1 MDIITLENRRES
13 YDSLDKQKRYI
24 QILEVLGNNK
34 MTAKEIAVEMFKR
47 GMIPNSERN
56 FTAPRLTELSY
67 EGIVEPIGKKKC
79 EYTGKT
85 VSVFQLRS
93 EKNGISY
100 VKSK

>member
-24 QILEVLGNNK
+24 QILEVLGKNK

-93 EKNGISY
+93 EKNGI
-100 VKSK
+100 

>member
-93 EKNGISY
+93 EKNGI
-100 VKSK
+100 

>member
-24 QILEVLGNNK
+24 QILEVLGKNK

-67 EGIVEPIGKKKC
+67 AGIVAPIGKKKC

-93 EKNGISY
+93 DENGI
-100 VKSK
+100 

>member
-24 QILEVLGNNK
+24 QILEVLGKNK

-85 VSVFQLRS
+85 VSIFQLRS
-93 EKNGISY
+93 EKNGI
-100 VKSK
+100 

>member
-1 MDIITLENRRES
+1 MDITLENRRES
-13 YDSLDKQKRYI
+13 YESVDKQKRYI
-24 QILEVLGNNK
+24 QILEVLGKNK

-85 VSVFQLRS
+85 VSVFQLRG
-93 EKNGISY
+93 ENNG
-100 VKSK
+100 V

>member
-1 MDIITLENRRES
+1 
-13 YDSLDKQKRYI
+13 
-24 QILEVLGNNK
+24 

-93 EKNGISY
+93 EKNGI
-100 VKSK
+100 

>member
-24 QILEVLGNNK
+24 QILEVLGKNK

-85 VSVFQLRS
+85 VSVFQVRS
-93 EKNGISY
+93 EKNGI
-100 VKSK
+100 

>member
-13 YDSLDKQKRYI
+13 YESLDKQKRYI
-24 QILEVLGNNK
+24 QILEVLGKNK
-34 MTAKEIAVEMFKR
+34 MTAKEIAVEMFTR

-85 VSVFQLRS
+85 VSVFQVRS
-93 EKNGISY
+93 EKNGI
-100 VKSK
+100 

>member
-24 QILEVLGNNK
+24 QILEVLGKNK

-93 EKNGISY
+93 ENNGI
-100 VKSK
+100 

>member
-67 EGIVEPIGKKKC
+67 AGIVEPIGKKKC

-93 EKNGISY
+93 EKNGI
-100 VKSK
+100 

>member
-13 YDSLDKQKRYI
+13 YYSLDKQKRYI

-93 EKNGISY
+93 EKNGI
-100 VKSK
+100 